1 MESGTSVKDKIAQVR
16 KLLDEIEAE
25 LGSVAS

>member
-25 LGSVAS
+25 LGSVAA